1 MPGSDWS
8 ILAIVGAVFIVL
20 GLIGILWGR
29 HEQKKMDEALTTHI
43 DVREFISHWPER
55 PQPGALK
62 IGGAIAVALGVLLM
76 VVGLII
82 WYTGLPPT

>member
-1 MPGSDWS
+1 MEGEWA

-20 GLIGILWGR
+20 GVIGILWGR
-29 HEQKKMDEALTTHI
+29 HEQQKLDEALTTHV

-62 IGGAIAVALGVLLM
+62 IGGFIAFVLGVLLM
-76 VVGLII
+76 IIGLVI
-82 WYTGLPPT
+82 WYTGLPPS

>member
-1 MPGSDWS
+1 MSEGDWS

-20 GLIGILWGR
+20 GIIGFLWGR
-29 HEQKKMDEALTTHI
+29 REQKKMDEALTTRI
-43 DVREFISHWPER
+43 DVREFISHWPES

-62 IGGAIAVALGVLLM
+62 IGGLIAIALGVLLM

-82 WYTGLPPT
+82 WYTGLPPA

>member
-1 MPGSDWS
+1 MPEGDWS

-20 GLIGILWGR
+20 GIIGFLWGR
-29 HEQKKMDEALTTHI
+29 HEQKKMDEALTTHV
-43 DVREFISHWPER
+43 DVREFVSHWPER

-62 IGGAIAVALGVLLM
+62 IGGAICVALGVIM
-76 VVGLII
+76 MIVGLVL

>member
-20 GLIGILWGR
+20 GFIGILWGR
-29 HEQKKMDEALTTHI
+29 AEQKKMDEALTTHV

-62 IGGAIAVALGVLLM
+62 IGGAIAVALGVIMM